1 MIRIIVIFIIILAG
15 IWFSLE
21 SYKNSYEQRRKFY
34 IWFVTVLLTFHSGL
48 RNWAVGADTYQYYI
62 IWGNT
67 RETSWKDLID
77 DFIIGGGKD
86 PFYNLF
92 QKVIQIFSENYQ
104 VFLIIVAVIFMSV
117 LGNFVL
123 KNTSRISHAVLA
135 FMIYMGYFYGFFSI
149 TGIRQTLAT
158 ALLLISYEYLKKQKL
173 IHFVLL
179 VLAGA
184 LFHITALVFLPL
196 YFVAK
201 IENPRFVFGSAIFGF
216 PFFMIFKNQLA
227 ILFLKYST
235 LEDRFEAYASQYHLG
250 GSFVLTAFQVFL
262 AIYALI
268 LIKKVLKLGHKT
280 YIMYNT
286 FALALFFLPLQW
298 VNPSA
303 GRIAQYFAI
312 IIMVWIPYLLDAT
325 AGESEKT
332 RKILYMLAIIGFF
345 IITLFAIQGIDDYK
359 FFWQQ
364 MDLPDNYRG
373 RV

>member
-1 MIRIIVIFIIILAG
+1 MRWEEVKRTSWQKI
-15 IWFSLE
+15 LE
-21 SYKNSYEQRRKFY
+21 SFLY
-34 IWFVTVLLTFHSGL
+34 
-48 RNWAVGADTYQYYI
+48 
-62 IWGNT
+62 
-67 RETSWKDLID
+67 
-77 DFIIGGGKD
+77 GGEKD
-86 PFYNLF
+86 PFYTLF
-92 QKVIQIFSENYQ
+92 QKILQIFLENYQ
-104 VFLIIVAVIFMSV
+104 MFLIVIAVIFMTA

-123 KNTSRISHAVLA
+123 KNTTRISHAVLA

-149 TGIRQTLAT
+149 TGMRQTLAT
-158 ALLLISYEYLKKQKL
+158 ALLLISYEYVKKQKL
-173 IHFVLL
+173 IPFVLL
-179 VLAGA
+179 VLTGA

-201 IENPRFVFGSAIFGF
+201 IENSKFVFGSAIFGF

-312 IIMVWIPYLLDAT
+312 IIMVWIPYLIDAT

-332 RKILYMLAIIGFF
+332 RKILYTLAIIGFF
-345 IITLFAIQGIDDYK
+345 FITLFSIQGIDEYK
-359 FFWQQ
+359 FFWQE
-364 MDLPDNYRG
+364 MELPKDYLG
-373 RV
+373 RI